1 VAEQVKKLAEEAA
14 RATVRIRE
22 SIDSLRERVGDSL
35 KLTGEM
41 ADAVVSIHEGE
52 QIVATAVQQQT
63 EAVRHVANS
72 ALDSS
77 NSAHRITQ
85 TVGSL
90 AEIIATLDRAVSS
103 FERRDDA

>member
-1 VAEQVKKLAEEAA
+1 MSTLIRGGTVVDAEHSY
-14 RATVRIRE
+14 RADVLI
-22 SIDSLRERVGDSL
+22 
-35 KLTGEM
+35 
-41 ADAVVSIHEGE
+41 EGE